1 MNKHFIAIL
10 AILTGLLSSAAH
22 AAPGEYWEVTSKME
36 MPGMPF
42 AMPATT
48 TKVCIAK
55 GGEND
60 PRKTSGDKDCQMSD
74 IKTVGKKTTFK
85 VRCDRDGEV
94 MTGTGEQTASANAS
108 ESKIHFSGK
117 SRGRDTDMT
126 MTASSKR
133 IGGSCDSEEAVKKM
147 QAQVKEQEKQR
158 KGQIDKLCDTSTYNT
173 SAWVNNSQLFIGQA
187 PVCPGKKEALCQVM
201 RNDVP
206 HDLEAYE
213 QLVRQD
219 QGYQQAHQGSASPV
233 KTCKLNL
240 DSMKKSLCKA
250 AARKGPQSFL
260 DANCPAEAKA
270 YREWMRK
277 REECEGRG
285 YTGGDKLKQCLG
297 GDMIEEDTGGSA
309 ANVEAKKT
317 KANKS
322 KTHESQNDS
331 ENSDNES
338 STSSNML
345 EGAKKMKGLFGF

>member
-1 MNKHFIAIL
+1 MNKRLTAIL
-10 AILTGLLSSAAH
+10 AILTGLLSFTAH

-42 AMPATT
+42 AMPPTT

-55 GGEND
+55 GNEND
-60 PRKTSGDKDCQMSD
+60 PRKSSGDKDCQMSD
-74 IKTVGKKTTFK
+74 IKTSGKKTTFK
-85 VRCDRDGEV
+85 VRCDHDGEI
-94 MTGTGEQTASANAS
+94 MTGTGEQTASANGS

-117 SRGRDTDMT
+117 SRGEDMDMT
-126 MTASSKR
+126 MTARSKR
-133 IGGSCDSEEAVKKM
+133 IGGSCDSEEAGRKM
-147 QAQVKEQEKQR
+147 QAQVQEHEKQR
-158 KGQIDKLCDTSTYNT
+158 KGQMDKLCDTSAYNT
-173 SAWVNNSQLFIGQA
+173 SAWVNNSQLFIGQS

-219 QGYQQAHQGSASPV
+219 QGYQQAHQGSTSPV
-233 KTCKLNL
+233 KICKLNL

-250 AARKGPQSFL
+250 SARKGPQHFL

-285 YTGGDKLKQCLG
+285 YTGGDKLKLCMG
-297 GDMIEEDTGGSA
+297 GDMVEEDTGGSA
-309 ANVEAKKT
+309 ANAEAKKT
-317 KANKS
+317 KPNKS
-322 KTHESQNDS
+322 KTHESQNNS
-331 ENSDNES
+331 ESSDNES

-345 EGAKKMKGLFGF
+345 EGAKKLKGVFGF